1 MKEIRHKNG
10 IDVIQTLPYLNL
22 SWKMGLRINGEERIQ
37 ISLNSLDTIEPQA
50 QDPG

>member
-22 SWKMGLRINGEERIQ
+22 SWKMGLRIYGEERIQ